1 MYNIRFVYGYSS
13 CRQPVKS
20 TSSLIQST
28 LLFIAVS
35 IFTIYGYGLS
45 AVYGALVSLSNIWIF
60 GWYFRKQ
67 KAAVDADAQTS
78 FKMAIKSSVL
88 RVFSLMVLV
97 LLGLVVLGIEAQPL
111 VVCLVL
117 GQVGFILDRLRQK

>member
-1 MYNIRFVYGYSS
+1 M
-13 CRQPVKS
+13 KS

-28 LLFIAVS
+28 LLFITVS
-35 IFTIYGYGLS
+35 IFAIYGYGL
-45 AVYGALVSLSNIWIF
+45 AALYGALVSFSNTWMF
-60 GWYFRKQ
+60 DWYFRKQ
-67 KAAVDADAQTS
+67 KATVDADAQTS

>member
-1 MYNIRFVYGYSS
+1 
-13 CRQPVKS
+13 
-20 TSSLIQST
+20 
-28 LLFIAVS
+28 
-35 IFTIYGYGLS
+35 
-45 AVYGALVSLSNIWIF
+45 VSLSNIWIF

>member
-1 MYNIRFVYGYSS
+1 
-13 CRQPVKS
+13 VKS

-88 RVFSLMVLV
+88 RVFLLMALV
-97 LLGLVVLGIEAQPL
+97 LLGLGILGIEAQPL